1 MLCIYHSINKNV
13 KNLDTPTNIL
23 YDLIWSYV
31 AITKCVKISWTFFY
45 QTSHNSQN
53 NWKNNQKMYMIGISL
68 YKHSLFL
75 LIFNHKLCN
84 AENSRMVPKS
94 LSRVLF
100 NKKIF
105 KWSIVQMR
113 FQAMY
118 YECLIIF
125 NWFTL
130 WYSML
135 KLPNI

>member
-1 MLCIYHSINKNV
+1 LLCIYHLKNKNM

-31 AITKCVKISWTFFY
+31 TITKYVSISWTFF
-45 QTSHNSQN
+45 T
-53 NWKNNQKMYMIGISL
+53 K
-68 YKHSLFL
+68 L
-75 LIFNHKLCN
+75 LIIHKTIKTCIRLEYVYINTPFFIISNHKLCN

-94 LSRVLF
+94 LSCVLF

-118 YECLIIF
+118 YECLIIL

-135 KLPNI
+135 KLINI